1 MSILRTSMTMAFVSM
16 MALALVACGFK
27 LRGSLDIS
35 QELSPLYLQQ
45 NSVFELGRELK
56 SILSTNGIEVAK
68 NDASANAS
76 IILHNEGMSN
86 RVLSVDGSGQ
96 AREYQLTYTVS
107 FSIVLKGQQAQQAGS
122 TPVSDMSVAATE
134 TADTAADDGGSTE
147 AVEGKQQLKVDTVT
161 LNRTLLFQQ
170 DAVLAVTNESE
181 FLYQDMRK
189 SAARMILLRLQAQ
202 SQQARPQQTEA
213 QKAGAENS
221 AAPASVTDTE
231 SASDILY

>member
-1 MSILRTSMTMAFVSM
+1 MTTIRTSLTMVLVSL
-16 MALALVACGFK
+16 MALVLVDCGFK

-56 SILSTNGIEVAK
+56 TILSTNNIEVVK
-68 NDASANAS
+68 NPGSANAT
-76 IILHNEGMSN
+76 IILHSEGESN

-96 AREYQLTYTVS
+96 AREYQLTYTVN
-107 FSIVLKGQQAQQAGS
+107 FSIILKGQEAGQAG
-122 TPVSDMSVAATE
+122 TGPVSDITGAATG
-134 TADTAADDGGSTE
+134 DTAPGDRGNAEVD
-147 AVEGKQQLKVDTVT
+147 EGKQQLKVDTVT

-181 FLYQDMRK
+181 FLYQDMRR

-202 SQQARPQQTEA
+202 SQQTEA
-213 QKAGAENS
+213 QKKAGAENS
-221 AAPASVTDTE
+221 EAPASVTDTE